1 MGKINTITGKNL
13 LSSLL
18 GLSLISISTMVS
30 AEVTR
35 IGVGISATDSTSIIK
50 VPLDLGK
57 LRIEPEF
64 GYSRNK
70 FTTNNDSRTA
80 TDFQIGSGVY
90 LLNPVTEDI
99 DLYYGGKA
107 LIIRTDLGGASDTG
121 LEFVA
126 IAGFEYYV
134 DKQVSIGGEVG
145 FGIGSGDFSNTGT
158 QTGVVL
164 RYYTK

>member
-1 MGKINTITGKNL
+1 MGKSNTIIGKSL
-13 LSSLL
+13 VGSLL
-18 GLSLISISTMVS
+18 GLSLISISTMVG
-30 AEVTR
+30 AEITR

-50 VPLDLGK
+50 APFDINK

-70 FTTNNDSRTA
+70 FTTNNNSFTS
-80 TDFQIGSGVY
+80 TEFQIGSGVY
-90 LLNPVTEDI
+90 LLNQLTDKI

-107 LIIRTDLGGASDTG
+107 LIIRTDFDGPSDTG